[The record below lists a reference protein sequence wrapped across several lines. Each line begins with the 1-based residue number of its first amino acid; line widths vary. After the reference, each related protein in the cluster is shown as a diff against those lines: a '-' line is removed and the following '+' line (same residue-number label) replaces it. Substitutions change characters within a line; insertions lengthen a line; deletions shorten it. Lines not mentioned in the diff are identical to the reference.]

1 MQLQK
6 FNSLHALYDY
16 FTDEQICREYLE
28 LFRWPE
34 KITCPYKNCGHDKVN
49 KYSNGKTYKC
59 AKCRKQFSVKVGTIF
74 HDSKIPLA
82 KWYAAIYL
90 ITSHKKGI
98 SSIQLAKDIEVTQ
111 KTAWYMNHRV
121 RHSLGWDIPEEK
133 LTGIVEADEHF
144 VGGKEGN
151 KHKSKRTE
159 GTQGRSVQTK
169 IPVAGLVQRG
179 GDVRA
184 KQVEDTSGKTLRK
197 FVYENVE
204 RGSKLHTDEWWGYR
218 GLEKLF
224 GHSFIKH
231 NDKEY
236 VRGDVHTN
244 TMEGF
249 WSLLS
254 RGVMGIYHSWSN
266 KHLQKYLDE
275 FVFRYNTRSL
285 TEGDRFNLMLSG
297 LANHLPYSKL
307 IEDEKQQPVQW
318 FNAFPNNRQ
327 VEGKQGTI
335 SFPDADATG
344 NI

>member
-6 FNSLHALYDY
+6 FNSLHSLYNY
-16 FTDEQICREYLE
+16 FTNEQICREYLE

-34 KITCPYKNCGHDKVN
+34 QIICPYKGCGHN
-49 KYSNGKTYKC
+49 KIFRYNTRKIYKC
-59 AKCRKQFSVKVGTIF
+59 AKCEKQFSVKVGTIF
-74 HDSKIPLA
+74 EDSKISLK

-98 SSIQLAKDIEVTQ
+98 SSCQLARDLEVTQ

-133 LTGIVEADEHF
+133 LSGTIEADEHF
-144 VGGKEGN
+144 VGGKEKN
-151 KHKSKRTE
+151 KHKSKKTE
-159 GTQGRSVQTK
+159 GVQGRSIQTK
-169 IPVAGLVQRG
+169 APVAGLVQRG

-204 RGSKLHTDEWWGYR
+204 RGSQLHTDEWLGYN

-224 GHSFIKH
+224 GRGVIKH
-231 NDKEY
+231 AENQY
-236 VRGDVHTN
+236 VNGDIHTN

-254 RGVMGIYHSWSN
+254 RGVTGIYHSWSN

-275 FVFRYNTRSL
+275 FVFRYNTRSF
-285 TEGDRFNLMLSG
+285 TESDRFNLMLSG

-307 IEDEKQQPVQW
+307 IANEKTNTFFDFKSVDRKAQY
-318 FNAFPNNRQ
+318 
-327 VEGKQGTI
+327 KQG
-335 SFPDADATG
+335 SFGFENENAEG
-344 NI
+344 NIQE

>member
-6 FNSLHALYDY
+6 FNTLIDLLTY
-16 FTDEQICREYLE
+16 FESEQVCREYLE

-34 KITCPYKNCGHDKVN
+34 QVTCPYKDCGHNKVFRF
-49 KYSNGKTYKC
+49 SNGTVYKC

-74 HDSKIPLA
+74 HDSKIPLK

-98 SSIQLAKDIEVTQ
+98 SSIQLGKDIGVTQ

-133 LTGIVEADEHF
+133 LSGIIEADEHF

-159 GTQGRSVQTK
+159 GTQGRSTQTK
-169 IPVAGLVQRG
+169 TPVAGLVQRG
-179 GDVRA
+179 GEVRV
-184 KQVEDTSGKTLRK
+184 KKVSDTTGATLRK
-197 FVYENVE
+197 FVNENVE

-231 NDKEY
+231 NEKEY
-236 VRGDVHTN
+236 VKGDVHTN

-275 FVFRYNTRSL
+275 FVFRYNTKHL
-285 TEGDRFNLMLSG
+285 NEGDRFNLMLSG
-297 LANHLPYSKL
+297 LANHLPYQTL
-307 IEDEKQQPVQW
+307 IKDEKRQSIQW
-318 FNAFPNNRQ
+318 INPF
-327 VEGKQGTI
+327 
-335 SFPDADATG
+335 ATG
-344 NI
+344 GANGYQQGSFGF